1 MQLLTCVLL
10 VAISIGEGRVVLPG
24 AKEAGLVSS
33 EIEDAIV
40 TKENVNLETF

>member
-1 MQLLTCVLL
+1 MQLVYTFVLF
-10 VAISIGEGRVVLPG
+10 VATSFGALGRVVLPG

-40 TKENVNLETF
+40 TKENVNL